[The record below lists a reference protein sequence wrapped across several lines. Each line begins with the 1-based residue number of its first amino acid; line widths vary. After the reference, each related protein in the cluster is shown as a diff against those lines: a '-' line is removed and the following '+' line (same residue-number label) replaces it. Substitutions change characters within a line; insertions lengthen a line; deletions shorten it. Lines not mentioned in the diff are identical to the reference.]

1 MFGIKELKKQVEK
14 LELETKNRE
23 KSFAEEKRA
32 LQEKIECLQRKIENI
47 ERDLEDRRLL
57 MWHMQFSYDN
67 RISKLFLGN
76 VEKEYEGNQ
85 LRLEELKDKHY
96 GKRCF
101 IIGNGPSLTPSDLD
115 KIKNEISFGVNKIM
129 EIYNYT
135 DWRPTYYMA
144 SDPLLLARQNERMAD
159 AMASSEVL
167 LDADFLEGIIPELRK
182 EVIWYYHVNRYSIIP
197 EFSNRPDKIVYEAGS
212 VLFHA
217 IQFAVFMGIKEI
229 YLLGVDNSYQ
239 TKKMEDGREVLD
251 FFAERPMHFYPSG
264 DEEKEFHE
272 SMECWMDYN
281 NLKKSGLYDSSDM
294 WNAVKYH
301 CGVNGVKVYNATR
314 GGMLETFQRVELE
327 NVIR

>member
-14 LELETKNRE
+14 LELETRNRE
-23 KSFAEEKRA
+23 KIFAEEKGI
-32 LQEKIECLQRKIENI
+32 LEEKIEILQRKIENI
-47 ERDLEDRRLL
+47 ESDLEDRRLL
-57 MWHMQFSYDN
+57 MWHMQFFYDN
-67 RISKLFLGN
+67 RISKLLLGN
-76 VEKEYEGNQ
+76 VEKECEGNQ
-85 LRLEELKDKHY
+85 QRLEALKDKHC

-101 IIGNGPSLTPSDLD
+101 IIGNGPSLTPSDLN
-115 KIKNEISFGVNKIM
+115 KIKKEISFGVNKIIK
-129 EIYNYT
+129 IYKDT
-135 DWRPTYYMA
+135 EWRPTYYMA
-144 SDPLLLARQNERMAD
+144 SDPLLLEKQNERMGETT
-159 AMASSEVL
+159 ASSEVL
-167 LDADFLEGIIPELRK
+167 LDSDFLEGIAPELRK
-182 EVIWYYHVNRYSIIP
+182 NVIWYHHVSRYTMIP

-239 TKKMEDGREVLD
+239 KKKMEDGREVLD
-251 FFAERPMHFYPSG
+251 FFSDRPMHFYPSG
-264 DEEKEFHE
+264 DEEKAFQR

-281 NLKKSGLYDSSDM
+281 NPKKSGLYDSNDM

-301 CGVNGVKVYNATR
+301 CEANSVKVYNATR